1 MKQDQNRFV
10 DIKSAKNVSVIIL
23 CFSLV
28 AVIYAINMMMSSSSI
43 KLPTFVLAQEEQ
55 NFTANLISQDEVPPT
70 NSKATGNSTLILSND
85 GLRMKY
91 EVNVKDIDNVTMVQ
105 IQQGKKGENG
115 PVVVT
120 LIQFKALTP
129 TGLVDGLLAEGN
141 ITADNLQGPLKGKQM
156 SDMIILMNNNDTYV
170 NVHTKQNPNGEI
182 RGQIFN

>member
-10 DIKSAKNVSVIIL
+10 DIKSAKNVAVIIL

-28 AVIYAINMMMSSSSI
+28 AAIFVPNMMSSSSI
-43 KLPTFVLAQEEQ
+43 ILPTFVLAQKEQ
-55 NFTANLISQDEVPPT
+55 NFTASLISQDEVPPA
-70 NSKATGNSTLILSND
+70 NSKATGNSTFILSND
-85 GLRMKY
+85 GMMLKY
-91 EVNVKDIDNVTMVQ
+91 EVNVKDMDNVTMAQ

-120 LIQFKALTP
+120 LIQFKAITP

-141 ITADNLQGPLKGKQM
+141 ITADKLQGPLKGKQI
-156 SDMIILMNNNDTYV
+156 SDMITLMNNNDAYV
-170 NVHTKQNPNGEI
+170 NVHTKQNPDGEI